1 MDFLKHLLDTHFVA
15 VLIAAGVLVALV
27 VALIAWLLKT
37 AKKDRKSAKRELY
50 VLATLKRILFSK
62 DSAESIMEDLEKPNT
77 PLDETMSQP
86 QLPVPDLRKSKP

>member
-86 QLPVPDLRKSKP
+86 QKATPDPRKSQP